1 MKLCTTY
8 FTKPARFG
16 ARPPLVLLQH
26 RPRRRRDAKGAREQE
41 EEAAVG
47 VVGREARALAPVV
60 GRDPQQRHGP
70 DDAAAVGGGFGVR
83 IERDGTASQS
93 R

>member
-1 MKLCTTY
+1 
-8 FTKPARFG
+8 
-16 ARPPLVLLQH
+16 
-26 RPRRRRDAKGAREQE
+26 
-41 EEAAVG
+41 